1 MTIKTKTLLLNIIF
15 HAVVLGIVVKSL
27 LFPSMPDEHWIA
39 LIGLMFI
46 MDPIIAYFY
55 GWDMT
60 LRGTVGAVAPK
71 YQRIISVAILMAVY
85 IFVLLM
91 WLGVIGDFPDG
102 EIGDS
107 VLFSQTKPVSV

>member
-1 MTIKTKTLLLNIIF
+1 MKTKTKTLLLNIIF
-15 HAVVLGIVVKSL
+15 HVVVLGIVVKPL

-60 LRGTVGAVAPK
+60 LRGTVGADAPK
-71 YQRIISVAILMAVY
+71 YQRTISVAVLMAVY
-85 IFVLLM
+85 IFILLM
-91 WLGVIGDFPDG
+91 WLGVIGDFPEG
-102 EIGDS
+102 NGG
-107 VLFSQTKPVSV
+107 